1 MQPGDLVR
9 HKPVTSYGVGLVTHV
24 THGTKAVKVL
34 WSVNKSKTPTAE
46 ISDMLEIVS
55 EIK

>member
-1 MQPGDLVR
+1 MQPGDLVI
-9 HKPVTSYGVGLVTHV
+9 HKTVTSYGFGLVTHV
-24 THGTKAVKVL
+24 AHGTKAVKVL